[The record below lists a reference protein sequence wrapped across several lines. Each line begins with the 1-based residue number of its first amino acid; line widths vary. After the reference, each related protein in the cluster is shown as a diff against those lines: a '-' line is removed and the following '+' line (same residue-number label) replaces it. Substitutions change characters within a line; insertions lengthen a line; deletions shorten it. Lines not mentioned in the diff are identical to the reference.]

1 MVSPRKSSEFELIP
15 KAVDAINRLNMEG
28 WTCVVV
34 TNQPDLSRGLMP
46 VEELK
51 RMHEALISQVGFI
64 EIRVCPH
71 DDVDNCSCRKPLPG
85 LILQAAS
92 ELEIELSD
100 SWMIGDRIS
109 DMHAGIDSGCKAIL
123 IKNGQS
129 TLEEIKNAGLSEVP
143 LADSLWDAIDGFISK
158 K

>member
-1 MVSPRKSSEFELIP
+1 
-15 KAVDAINRLNMEG
+15 
-28 WTCVVV
+28 
-34 TNQPDLSRGLMP
+34 
-46 VEELK
+46 
-51 RMHEALISQVGFI
+51 
-64 EIRVCPH
+64 
-71 DDVDNCSCRKPLPG
+71 
-85 LILQAAS
+85 
-92 ELEIELSD
+92 
-100 SWMIGDRIS
+100 MIGDRIS